1 MELDPQKDR
10 LYDWEG
16 SWYDWNVNTITLP
29 ECRKIIRRACK
40 LYNVEPPVVKQHK
53 TRSMSYCM
61 PTRGVISIQAVGSK
75 PGRGAKN
82 PQTALHE
89 AAHWICWKLH
99 GERIQDHGPTFLR
112 VYLHLLVQYDV
123 APREALEASARKF
136 KLKW

>member
-1 MELDPQKDR
+1 
-10 LYDWEG
+10 
-16 SWYDWNVNTITLP
+16 
-29 ECRKIIRRACK
+29 
-40 LYNVEPPVVKQHK
+40 
-53 TRSMSYCM
+53 MSYCM
-61 PTRGVISIQAVGSK
+61 PARGVISIQAVGSK

-112 VYLHLLVQYDV
+112 VYLHLLVTYEV